1 MGSESEHQE
10 IVTTVIRLCSDSITQ
25 FEGVLNAQIKSDKAA
40 FEEMEK
46 AKEKARFAEQAA
58 KEAAAEASRFAAEHA
73 KKERERLAAMA
84 QDDSSIIFTKRAW
97 SATQDMGDDDD
108 NESEN
113 DEEEEDGNDSA
124 GEEVRSISYHSFI
137 LYSQPSYHYLRGLT
151 RRPSAS

>member
-1 MGSESEHQE
+1 
-10 IVTTVIRLCSDSITQ
+10 
-25 FEGVLNAQIKSDKAA
+25 LNAQIKSDKAA

>member
-113 DEEEEDGNDSA
+113 DEEEDGNNSA
-124 GEEVRSISYHSFI
+124 GEEVRSISYDSFI
-137 LYSQPSYHYLRGLT
+137 LYSQHHIIILGD
-151 RRPSAS
+151 